1 MNSCMRNKGLI
12 IGDIRNRGNVE
23 LSDAVWLFC
32 PPRYQGRF
40 DWRMWPNHLNSPQS
54 KAIQQYFPQAGVD
67 SPSILK
73 KTQHSPAGLKSSS
86 PVDSAS
92 LSPAK
97 YERLAQVL
105 FRVISSQGLI
115 TGLSSAKSHG
125 RPFPAKVPSIPSE
138 VYLWFSPAEFIII
151 ILSGIHC

>member
-1 MNSCMRNKGLI
+1 MPSGCFVRQGTKVGSTENIGRI
-12 IGDIRNRGNVE
+12 I
-23 LSDAVWLFC
+23 LA
-32 PPRYQGRF
+32 PRRIKQV
-40 DWRMWPNHLNSPQS
+40 
-54 KAIQQYFPQAGVD
+54 QQHFPQAGVD

-73 KTQHSPAGLKSSS
+73 KAQHSPAGLKSSS

-97 YERLAQVL
+97 HERHAQVL

>member
-1 MNSCMRNKGLI
+1 MWSCLMRSSCFVHQSTKAGSTEECGQTILT
-12 IGDIRNRGNVE
+12 
-23 LSDAVWLFC
+23 
-32 PPRYQGRF
+32 PRRVKQ
-40 DWRMWPNHLNSPQS
+40 
-54 KAIQQYFPQAGVD
+54 IQQHFPQAGVD

-73 KTQHSPAGLKSSS
+73 KAQHPPAGLKSSS

-125 RPFPAKVPSIPSE
+125 RPFSAKVPSIPSE
-138 VYLWFSPAEFIII
+138 VYLWYSQAEFIFGVSPAEFIIT
-151 ILSGIHC
+151 ILSGIHR